1 MPSTLLQCYKQYTKE
16 TPIFLDSSMTF
27 NYWGNLSLTFM
38 KEIRVEA
45 YKALSYIHGN
55 GIPRGIGISSDI
67 LNNITDHG
75 SGTGS
80 TIPNNTNSD
89 PFQNLFL
96 THCRFWKR
104 YDAYIRINLKDIQN
118 IRRRRNSHGTASP
131 LLWGKDVHDIG
142 DYESISRGLVT
153 MLNAALGDRV
163 TALRLLTNGNGEIM
177 GDDST
182 SESGGGGKNGKVGVG
197 TKPLWDSDEN
207 IAFPIQGVV
216 GTGSGNNND
225 SSSFTIGS
233 SRTITSP
240 VGHSPTEFTT
250 NNNNKNKSSSEKD
263 NNENSIVIGVRI
275 NQDTCHQ
282 LVNRGPPADDA
293 NQSAIFTSLWGKKA
307 QIRRF
312 KDGAIIYA
320 VVWNENNEGGSGNN
334 DDESLPTKKKLVEE
348 HVQYSGGD
356 ASGGIVERIIRHI
369 VSLHFLNN
377 AALKRGTNINFSCGG
392 MMSLVDGC
400 ATTAATST
408 NISKR
413 NHPNSNTKMIC
424 DSMALHK
431 NIMSSFDSLSKFL
444 QDNSVM
450 DNATTTNNGTSSSA
464 KSSKLGLP
472 LEIDGVEG
480 LSPCLRYAELFPP
493 LPHPLLGGGGNANG
507 NIPMDNNNSSGSS
520 SKKISGVVLD
530 DPIVIQIRFEISSK
544 WPTDIKAMG
553 AAKCAMLMQLAEGIE
568 KIRDN
573 DDGGGG
579 GYSSDWGGGPINVSP
594 SYLEFGFQGFV
605 WRVIVR
611 ADQELKML
619 KSLQKPS
626 PEAILL
632 RQTLTHQHVLSAVH
646 HSSIHSIH
654 TKYPSSSYVT
664 RLAKRWI
671 AAHMLSDL
679 IPHEALELL
688 VASVY
693 TNHGSLH
700 TPCTVVSG
708 FMRFLN
714 LVSSHDWVRE
724 PLIIDTQGQ
733 MSSYSREDI
742 VNKFQSLR
750 GADGISGP
758 PMYIVSNDYVEILHD
773 SSYHES
779 SNNKWIPSFTRLT
792 PERVVL
798 SRICALANQSY
809 QYIMKA
815 MMNSKSTEI
824 NAWKGIFQENPSS
837 MKSYS
842 FLLRVNTDFVV
853 DSGCSSSS
861 SDFGLLNSVHL
872 GFETPYTRTLIKRL
886 LGPKQL
892 RKKAYKNLNSQ
903 TAKDGIMYCWKP
915 VESKIDRLRSRYG
928 QFFVLFYNKLSPELI
943 AVLWRPSAF
952 LSKPFNA
959 INSELKHPIENEWNR
974 DSLVITNADD
984 IFREISYLVKDLVVD
999 TRVFDGRVSGL
1010 IETKSNK
1017 KDLKR
1022 KLSTNENSTD
1032 EESD

>member
-1 MPSTLLQCYKQYTKE
+1 MRYSKSEGYNNQNSFFLSQQQSQSQQYNQQLQKRAAIVMPSRYGLTERETIQNCIQNKLYSQIHICQNKKHDDDKDEVEPSTLLQCYKQYTKE

-75 SGTGS
+75 SGTGGS

-153 MLNAALGDRV
+153 MLNAAVGDRV

-182 SESGGGGKNGKVGVG
+182 SESGGDKNGKVGVG

-216 GTGSGNNND
+216 GTGSGSSNNND

-250 NNNNKNKSSSEKD
+250 NNNNNNKSSNEKD

-377 AALKRGTNINFSCGG
+377 AALKRGTNINFSCSG

-450 DNATTTNNGTSSSA
+450 DNATTTNNGTSSST

-472 LEIDGVEG
+472 LEIDGVVG

-507 NIPMDNNNSSGSS
+507 NIPMDNNNNGSGSS

-632 RQTLTHQHVLSAVH
+632 RQVQTTL
-646 HSSIHSIH
+646 
-654 TKYPSSSYVT
+654 
-664 RLAKRWI
+664 
-671 AAHMLSDL
+671 
-679 IPHEALELL
+679 
-688 VASVY
+688 
-693 TNHGSLH
+693 
-700 TPCTVVSG
+700 
-708 FMRFLN
+708 
-714 LVSSHDWVRE
+714 
-724 PLIIDTQGQ
+724 
-733 MSSYSREDI
+733 
-742 VNKFQSLR
+742 
-750 GADGISGP
+750 
-758 PMYIVSNDYVEILHD
+758 
-773 SSYHES
+773 
-779 SNNKWIPSFTRLT
+779 SFF
-792 PERVVL
+792 
-798 SRICALANQSY
+798 IC
-809 QYIMKA
+809 K
-815 MMNSKSTEI
+815 
-824 NAWKGIFQENPSS
+824 
-837 MKSYS
+837 
-842 FLLRVNTDFVV
+842 V
-853 DSGCSSSS
+853 
-861 SDFGLLNSVHL
+861 
-872 GFETPYTRTLIKRL
+872 
-886 LGPKQL
+886 
-892 RKKAYKNLNSQ
+892 
-903 TAKDGIMYCWKP
+903 
-915 VESKIDRLRSRYG
+915 
-928 QFFVLFYNKLSPELI
+928 
-943 AVLWRPSAF
+943 
-952 LSKPFNA
+952 
-959 INSELKHPIENEWNR
+959 
-974 DSLVITNADD
+974 
-984 IFREISYLVKDLVVD
+984 
-999 TRVFDGRVSGL
+999 
-1010 IETKSNK
+1010 
-1017 KDLKR
+1017 
-1022 KLSTNENSTD
+1022 
-1032 EESD
+1032 